1 MTLSSASNLLHCI
14 PENSWGELTTAAI
27 YYSFWHPV
35 CSAAEV
41 AGAFWA
47 DVNLFKADAKPTRQS
62 TTQQVYQ
69 LMLAATLTIF
79 WEHDQNKKC

>member
-1 MTLSSASNLLHCI
+1 M
-14 PENSWGELTTAAI
+14 
-27 YYSFWHPV
+27 

-47 DVNLFKADAKPTRQS
+47 DVNLFKADAKPTRGVSIAPNPRQS

-69 LMLAATLTIF
+69 LMLAAILTIF
-79 WEHDQNKKC
+79 WEHDQNTKC